1 MTRFNEQVKN
11 NLAKFDPDFM
21 FQLTKEEFQILMSKK
36 STSSWGGRRKLP
48 RAFTEQGIYMLMTVL
63 KGDLAIAQSKAL
75 IRTFRSMKDYIIEN
89 QDLLGQRQYLQLSM
103 ISTQNTK
110 DILDLRRDL
119 DKVENQMAD
128 VVSSLGEVVT
138 HSELAEFMVDFGNPK
153 IRTGYLILNGEPVEA
168 DLAYAEIYGS
178 AHHSVY
184 VIDNYIG
191 LKTLVLMKNVPE
203 GIPITL
209 FSDNTGNRLRR
220 TEYEDF
226 LKEYP
231 NVKVNLKQTNG
242 RFHDRYII
250 IDYGKDSEKIFHCGA
265 SSKDAGKK
273 VTTITEVPEKGIY
286 QGLIEEIL
294 QEPVLEL
301 T

>member
-1 MTRFNEQVKN
+1 MKN

-89 QDLLGQRQYLQLSM
+89 HDLLGQRQYLQLSM

>member
-1 MTRFNEQVKN
+1 MKN

-209 FSDNTGNRLRR
+209 FSDNTGNRLHR

-231 NVKVNLKQTNG
+231 NVKVNLKRTNG